1 MRITY
6 TKELLEPVI
15 KRSINWAQV
24 CREIGVKALTGS
36 QTHVKKRAKD
46 FDIDF
51 SHFLGS
57 GSNLG
62 KKFPSKHNV
71 GFYLKN
77 NSSGKSHYLKLR
89 LFKDGIKEKKC
100 EKCKLSV
107 WMGEEMV
114 LELDHKNENHFDN
127 RLNNLEVLCPNCH
140 AQKTRKARLAKKN
153 TH

>member
-1 MRITY
+1 M
-6 TKELLEPVI
+6 
-15 KRSINWAQV
+15 
-24 CREIGVKALTGS
+24 
-36 QTHVKKRAKD
+36 
-46 FDIDF
+46 
-51 SHFLGS
+51 
-57 GSNLG
+57 
-62 KKFPSKHNV
+62 